1 MYKLDN
7 PLRPYAWGS
16 ETAIAEL
23 LGRKPSGG
31 PEAELWIGAHPDSP
45 SRVLGHGDSGE
56 TLNELISADPDRT
69 LGSAGDAF
77 GDRLPF
83 LMKVLAAAAPL
94 SLQVHPSL
102 EQARDGYE
110 AENAAAVP
118 QDVPQRNYRDAFH
131 KPEMIFALT
140 DFEALCGFRP
150 VRDASDIFTA
160 LVKLVEQRR
169 GWSPAI
175 LQSVVRDL
183 VIPDPVRALREAFT
197 RLLTGGAE
205 TREAVAVVVGVLE
218 EDPAEVADDV
228 RSAAHTVLQLNGHY
242 PGDAGVLVALLLNRV
257 ALRPGQALYLPAG
270 NVHAYLEGLGIEV
283 MASSD
288 NVLRGGLTAKH
299 VDIGELL
306 KTVDFAPLEL
316 PMVEA
321 EITPLGQELY
331 RPPFDEFQLQ
341 RLEIP
346 VSFGDSAASADIP
359 LAQNGPAVI
368 IALSGSVVLDSPKG
382 DLILHRGESAF
393 IPANESP
400 VMVKRASET
409 SENDDGGAVLAYAVT
424 IGEATDG
431 MHSLRTSER

>member
-45 SRVLGHGDSGE
+45 SRILGHGGSGE
-56 TLNELISADPDRT
+56 TLDELISADPDRT
-69 LGSAGDAF
+69 LGSARDAF
-77 GDRLPF
+77 GERLPF
-83 LMKVLAAAAPL
+83 LMKVLAAASPL

-102 EQARDGYE
+102 EQARAGYE

-118 QDVPQRNYRDAFH
+118 QDALQRNYRDAFH

-140 DFEALCGFRP
+140 DFEALSGFRP
-150 VRDASDIFTA
+150 VRDAAGTFTA
-160 LVKLVEQRR
+160 LVNLVAQRR
-169 GWSPAI
+169 GFSPAI

-183 VIPDPVRALREAFT
+183 AIPDPVRAMREAFT

-218 EDPAEVADDV
+218 ENPAEVADDV
-228 RSAAHTVLQLNGHY
+228 RTTAQTVLQLNGHY
-242 PGDAGVLVALLLNRV
+242 PGDPGVLVALLLNRV

-306 KTVDFAPLEL
+306 KTVDFAPLEV
-316 PMVEA
+316 PMVEP
-321 EITPLGQELY
+321 ETTPLGQELY
-331 RPPFDEFQLQ
+331 CPPFDEFQLQ
-341 RLEIP
+341 RLELP
-346 VSFGDSAASADIP
+346 VSFGDTAASADIP

-382 DLILHRGESAF
+382 DLLLHRGESAF

-409 SENDDGGAVLAYAVT
+409 SENDDGGAALAYAVT
-424 IGEATDG
+424 VNGAMAGTP
-431 MHSLRTSER
+431 SLRTSEK